1 MFSVPSSRYIF
12 YPIPWYSFLIVLGAF
27 IAILLASRQERKL
40 GLKKDTI
47 LDLSLFLL
55 PAGII
60 GARIYYVI
68 FSWPQFRHDF
78 WSVFRIWEGGL
89 AIYGGIIAG
98 LITLLLF
105 CRIRKLPPLL
115 LCDIIVPGLALAQSI
130 GRWGNYFNMEAYG
143 FRISDARFC
152 FFPLAVQIPADGNTW
167 HLATFFY
174 ESVWDFLVFLFL
186 ILYRRHHNNRKQGA
200 LFFSYAYLYAC
211 GRLIIEELRTD
222 SLYAAS
228 SVRISQLLSVIICL
242 LFIIYILNVS
252 RHTVPK
258 CKYFC
263 LYTVICCLCLIVLLV
278 YSAAP
283 RLFSSMSHRHI
294 ILMLTVCSTLLVLSF
309 FRCFIK
315 YLEMESD
322 YADNQV

>member
-47 LDLSLFLL
+47 LDLSLSLL

-105 CRIRKLPPLL
+105 CRIRKLPP
-115 LCDIIVPGLALAQSI
+115 
-130 GRWGNYFNMEAYG
+130 
-143 FRISDARFC
+143 
-152 FFPLAVQIPADGNTW
+152 PA
-167 HLATFFY
+167 
-174 ESVWDFLVFLFL
+174 SV
-186 ILYRRHHNNRKQGA
+186 
-200 LFFSYAYLYAC
+200 
-211 GRLIIEELRTD
+211 
-222 SLYAAS
+222 
-228 SVRISQLLSVIICL
+228 
-242 LFIIYILNVS
+242 
-252 RHTVPK
+252 
-258 CKYFC
+258 
-263 LYTVICCLCLIVLLV
+263 
-278 YSAAP
+278 
-283 RLFSSMSHRHI
+283 
-294 ILMLTVCSTLLVLSF
+294 
-309 FRCFIK
+309 
-315 YLEMESD
+315 
-322 YADNQV
+322 